1 LATKADLDMSEQR
14 LDQAVER
21 LGHRIEFLIEQSE
34 HRMTVRIFGLV
45 LGIVGLMDSVL
56 FVLLRVV
63 K

>member
-1 LATKADLDMSEQR
+1 MSERR

-21 LGHRIEFLIEQSE
+21 LEHRIEFLIEQSE

>member
-21 LGHRIEFLIEQSE
+21 LEHRIEFLIEQSE
-34 HRMTVRIFGLV
+34 HRMTVRTFGLV